1 MASRLVAQCAPRVA
15 QVRPGAGPQ
24 CLWRTAP
31 MRINSPLIRTASSG
45 SGRRSTAPK
54 SAVSGKAK
62 PLPFK
67 SSSAKIE
74 PVAQPSSPRTPNTSE
89 PTPENHGKDGSSSGG
104 GGESARGHSTPPPPP
119 RKFSIAEL
127 VRTRWIALFGAGAAA
142 LCLGSF
148 TASFVWLNLQPA
160 PVYCTGHEPA
170 VPTGRPGI
178 QSPLEFD
185 LHLDKSEH
193 RYGITKLR
201 RRLGAEARGHVLE
214 VAMGTGRNLEFYD
227 WGALTAALVSRGERN
242 RDLLEKSGWGRSNMA
257 DVREVDSFTGVDI
270 SEDMLDIGLQR
281 LRTVVPHGSD
291 ILPVKKPSFAA
302 LAQPDDDKRPC
313 LTLLDGK
320 LRILKG
326 DAQDELPRLSRK
338 VGPAIQDG
346 QHYDTV
352 IQTFGLCSVRDPT
365 RLLENM
371 ARVVRPGTGRIIL
384 LEHGRSW
391 WDLVNGLLDRSA
403 SGHFERFGCWWN
415 RDIEAIV
422 EDAQRKMPALEVV
435 DMERPGW
442 FKFGTHFW
450 IELRVREDVTQP
462 PTAAGEKKPAGESQ
476 EAASRS
482 KWWDVGSSILTP
494 KSK

>member
-1 MASRLVAQCAPRVA
+1 MASRSVAQCALRVTQARLGTSHYLLWAA
-15 QVRPGAGPQ
+15 QMRTSSQSVRA
-24 CLWRTAP
+24 
-31 MRINSPLIRTASSG
+31 ASSG
-45 SGRRSTAPK
+45 SSRRSTVGK
-54 SAVSGKAK
+54 SVVSSSKAK

-67 SSSAKIE
+67 SPSAKTKAVAQSSAPKTSD
-74 PVAQPSSPRTPNTSE
+74 SSAS
-89 PTPENHGKDGSSSGG
+89 TPENHGKDSGSSGST
-104 GGESARGHSTPPPPP
+104 RGHAPPPPPP

-160 PVYCTGHEPA
+160 PVYCTGHEPQ

-201 RRLGAEARGHVLE
+201 RKLGAEARGHVLE
-214 VAMGTGRNLEFYD
+214 VAVGTGRNLEFYD
-227 WGALTAALVSRGERN
+227 WGALTARLVSRGERN

-257 DVREVDSFTGVDI
+257 EVREVDSFTGVDI

-281 LRTVVPHGSD
+281 LRTVVPHGPE
-291 ILPVKKPSFAA
+291 ILTAKNPSFAA
-302 LAQPDDDKRPC
+302 LARPDDEAGGRPC
-313 LTLLDGK
+313 LALLDGK

-338 VGPAIQDG
+338 AAPAVKDG
-346 QHYDTV
+346 RYDTV
-352 IQTFGLCSVRDPT
+352 VQTFGLCSVRDPT

-371 ARVVRPGTGRIIL
+371 ARVVRPGSGRIIL
-384 LEHGRSW
+384 IEHGRSW

-422 EDAQRKMPALEVV
+422 EDAQKKIPALEVV
-435 DMERPGW
+435 EMHRPGW

-450 IELRVREDVTQP
+450 IELRVREDANTKEP
-462 PTAAGEKKPAGESQ
+462 PTAIEKPAQ
-476 EAASRS
+476 EAKEGSWS